1 VSTATELL
9 GTALAAP
16 VIVAPTALH
25 TLAEP
30 EGEVATARGAAAAG
44 SLLVLSS
51 RSGREI
57 AAVAAA
63 AGPWWYQVYVLRDRA
78 ITRDQVG
85 RAVLTGAQCLVL
97 TADAPYVFPRA
108 GVQAPLPVNG
118 AVAALSTPGQRP
130 ADREQDPALCLDDI
144 GWLSAMS
151 GLPVLVKGVLRADDA
166 AACVSAGAAGVI
178 VSNHGGRQLDRSIST
193 ASALAPIVDMIA
205 DTVPVLVDGGI
216 RDGRDVLT
224 ALALG
229 ASAVLIGRPVLW
241 ALSTGGAAGVQS
253 CLDFYRADLQ
263 RAMSLAGI
271 RDVSDIGAD
280 LITPAIPSGP

>member
-1 VSTATELL
+1 
-9 GTALAAP
+9 
-16 VIVAPTALH
+16 
-25 TLAEP
+25 
-30 EGEVATARGAAAAG
+30 
-44 SLLVLSS
+44 
-51 RSGREI
+51 
-57 AAVAAA
+57 
-63 AGPWWYQVYVLRDRA
+63 
-78 ITRDQVG
+78 
-85 RAVLTGAQCLVL
+85 
-97 TADAPYVFPRA
+97 
-108 GVQAPLPVNG
+108 
-118 AVAALSTPGQRP
+118 
-130 ADREQDPALCLDDI
+130 
-144 GWLSAMS
+144 MS